1 VPTSRRR
8 RTRRLESEDATLD
21 RKNVDWRGY
30 IPAITTPFDRDG
42 ELSIAM
48 LDDLLDW
55 LMAEGMHGIV
65 VAGTTGEWFSLRRRE
80 KVALFD
86 AVGQKLAGRMV
97 IIAGCN
103 AYTATE
109 AIEIAE
115 AAHRA
120 GFDGI
125 LLTPPPYIRPTSR
138 EVEVFYRTV
147 SDNVHLPI
155 CVYNWPPGTGIDM
168 DLDLLRK
175 LAALE
180 KVVAIKNSTSSWQ
193 HFLDVFRALQDEVRI
208 FGVPMNDD
216 GIDLVMN
223 HGADG
228 MMGAGAVLGRRQPEF
243 FNALWRNDPDTAGKM
258 ARLDSVL
265 MDTWFTPE
273 LTGRFGSAQAIL
285 KAALNVQGLPGGYPR
300 KPLLPLTRADTLR
313 VRDTLQALGVEVDGR
328 LG

>member
-1 VPTSRRR
+1 
-8 RTRRLESEDATLD
+8 LD
-21 RKNVDWRGY
+21 RQNVDWRGY

-42 ELSIAM
+42 ELNIGM
-48 LDDLLDW
+48 LDDLLEW
-55 LMAEGMHGIV
+55 LVAEGMHGIV
-65 VAGTTGEWFSLRRRE
+65 VAGTTGEWFSLRPQE

-86 AVGQKLAGRMV
+86 TVGRKLAGRTV

-109 AIEIAE
+109 AIEIAD
-115 AAHRA
+115 AAQRA

-125 LLTPPPYIRPTSR
+125 LLTPPPYIRPTPR
-138 EVEVFYRTV
+138 EVEVFYQTV
-147 SDNVHLPI
+147 SDHVRLPI

-168 DLDLLRK
+168 DLDLLTK

-180 KVVAIKNSTSSWQ
+180 KVVAIKNSTSSWE
-193 HFLDVFRALQDEVRI
+193 HFLDVFRALHGQVRI
-208 FGVPMNDD
+208 FGVPMNED

-223 HGADG
+223 HDADG
-228 MMGAGAVLGRRQPEF
+228 MMGAGAVLGHRQPEF
-243 FNALWRNDPDTAGKM
+243 FNALWRNDPGTASEM

-265 MDTWFTPE
+265 MDAWFTPE

-300 KPLLPLTRADTLR
+300 KPLLPLNRADTLR
-313 VRDTLQALGVEVDGR
+313 VRDTLKGLGVEVNGR
-328 LG
+328 LE

>member
-1 VPTSRRR
+1 M
-8 RTRRLESEDATLD
+8 D
-21 RKNVDWRGY
+21 RQNVDWRGY
-30 IPAITTPFDRDG
+30 IPAITTPFDQDG
-42 ELSIAM
+42 ELNIGM

-55 LMAEGMHGIV
+55 LLAEGMHGIV
-65 VAGTTGEWFSLRRRE
+65 VAGTTGEWFSLQPGE
-80 KVALFD
+80 KIALFN
-86 AVGQKLAGRMV
+86 AVGRKLAGRMA

-103 AYTATE
+103 AYTAIE
-109 AIEIAE
+109 AIEIAG
-115 AAHRA
+115 AANQA

-147 SDNVHLPI
+147 SDNIQLPI

-168 DLDLLRK
+168 DLDLLTK

-193 HFLDVFRALQDEVRI
+193 HFLDVFRALHDAVRI
-208 FGVPMNDD
+208 FGVPMNQD

-223 HGADG
+223 YDADG

-243 FNALWRNDPDTAGKM
+243 FNALWRNDPGTASEM
-258 ARLDSVL
+258 AKLDSAL
-265 MDTWFTPE
+265 MDAWFTPE

-300 KPLLPLTRADTLR
+300 APILPLSRLHTAR
-313 VRDTLQALGVEVDGR
+313 VRDTLERLGVKVNGE
-328 LG
+328 LE